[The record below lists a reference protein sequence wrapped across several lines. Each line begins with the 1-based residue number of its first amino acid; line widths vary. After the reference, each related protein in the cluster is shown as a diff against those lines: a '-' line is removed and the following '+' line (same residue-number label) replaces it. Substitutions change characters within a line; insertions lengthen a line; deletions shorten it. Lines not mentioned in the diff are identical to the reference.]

1 MAQLTA
7 TTFST
12 DPALWIFT
20 SLTAGNMHIVTA
32 TSRLETILR
41 ANRVPFKAID
51 LSTDDKARMLWG
63 RRAGKDASGRP
74 RKLPA
79 LIQEGLVLGDI
90 VEIEE
95 WNEYGELKQHVKI
108 YYDEFTIPDINNKP
122 KEIVKKKIIKKVPK
136 GTLAAKA
143 AAAASSSES
152 SSSAPAPPPAPPLP
166 KDDTS
171 SAPAPAKDRPANTPK
186 SPVESATTASH
197 QSIADEAA
205 KRAKEI
211 RLKLLREKVQAA
223 ADKRAEDEAAAA
235 SAATTTAAEPE
246 KKAEAKAAAE
256 PTTATPETPRKP
268 SVASTG
274 SDSSAQSAK
283 PLGLQSPTTGSW
295 GITANTATNADALRE
310 TLQSPTTARWK
321 PSDVDKPVTVHMG
334 AEVASASQEE
344 IAAVEKAEAIKEE
357 PSQENS
363 DEEDSEKKKIA
374 EVEKAQV
381 IKEEPEKEE
390 ASKKEEELKKEK
402 EEEKKRI
409 AEVEKAEAIKEEPE
423 KEEAEDTTKPDVAE
437 KTAAPKEAA
446 ATEKTS
452 APAKEVKAAPPAED
466 DDEEEEEDDD
476 EEDDSDDSSED
487 SEEDGEE
494 SETETKLK
502 ATEAKKED
510 AGGSKAKEAEIAS
523 RPKAAVPQNDGKPV
537 GDA

>member
-143 AAAASSSES
+143 AAAASVSES

-166 KDDTS
+166 TDAAS
-171 SAPAPAKDRPANTPK
+171 SAAAPVKEKPANTTK
-186 SPVESATTASH
+186 SPVESASTASH

-211 RLKLLREKVQAA
+211 RLKSLREKVQAA
-223 ADKRAEDEAAAA
+223 ADKRAEAEAAAE
-235 SAATTTAAEPE
+235 S
-246 KKAEAKAAAE
+246 
-256 PTTATPETPRKP
+256 TTATPETPRKP
-268 SVASTG
+268 SVASTSSG
-274 SDSSAQSAK
+274 SSAQSAK

-295 GITANTATNADALRE
+295 GAAAVTATNPDALRE

-334 AEVASASQEE
+334 AKVASASQEE

-357 PSQENS
+357 PRQENS
-363 DEEDSEKKKIA
+363 DEEESEKKKIA
-374 EVEKAQV
+374 EVEKAET
-381 IKEEPEKEE
+381 IKEEPEKD
-390 ASKKEEELKKEK
+390 A
-402 EEEKKRI
+402 
-409 AEVEKAEAIKEEPE
+409 V
-423 KEEAEDTTKPDVAE
+423 EDTTKPDA
-437 KTAAPKEAA
+437 
-446 ATEKTS
+446 
-452 APAKEVKAAPPAED
+452 
-466 DDEEEEEDDD
+466 
-476 EEDDSDDSSED
+476 
-487 SEEDGEE
+487 
-494 SETETKLK
+494 
-502 ATEAKKED
+502 
-510 AGGSKAKEAEIAS
+510 
-523 RPKAAVPQNDGKPV
+523 
-537 GDA
+537 

>member
-171 SAPAPAKDRPANTPK
+171 SAPAPAKDKPVNTPK
-186 SPVESATTASH
+186 SPVESASTASH

-205 KRAKEI
+205 KRAKEL
-211 RLKLLREKVQAA
+211 RLKSLREKVQAA
-223 ADKRAEDEAAAA
+223 ADKRAEGEAAAA
-235 SAATTTAAEPE
+235 SAATTT
-246 KKAEAKAAAE
+246 AAE

-274 SDSSAQSAK
+274 SGSSVHSAK

-295 GITANTATNADALRE
+295 GITATTATNPDALRE

-363 DEEDSEKKKIA
+363 DEEESDKKKIA
-374 EVEKAQV
+374 EVKKAQV

-390 ASKKEEELKKEK
+390 ASKKEEES
-402 EEEKKRI
+402 EKKKI

-423 KEEAEDTTKPDVAE
+423 KEEAEETTKPNVAGE
-437 KTAAPKEAA
+437 TGAPKEAA
-446 ATEKTS
+446 ATEKTL
-452 APAKEVKAAPPAED
+452 APAKEVKAAPSVED

-476 EEDDSDDSSED
+476 DEEDDGDDSSED
-487 SEEDGEE
+487 SEEDEEE

-523 RPKAAVPQNDGKPV
+523 RPKATEPQNDGKPV

>member
-79 LIQEGLVLGDI
+79 LIQEGLVLGDFYQDI

-143 AAAASSSES
+143 AAAASASES

-166 KDDTS
+166 KDEATS
-171 SAPAPAKDRPANTPK
+171 TAAPAKDKIVNTPK
-186 SPVESATTASH
+186 SPIESASTASH

-211 RLKLLREKVQAA
+211 RLKSLREKVQAA
-223 ADKRAEDEAAAA
+223 ADKRAEGEAAAA
-235 SAATTTAAEPE
+235 SASTTTAVEPE
-246 KKAEAKAAAE
+246 KKAEAEAAAE
-256 PTTATPETPRKP
+256 TTTATPETPRKP

-274 SDSSAQSAK
+274 SGSSAQSAK

-295 GITANTATNADALRE
+295 GVATTTATNPDALRE

-363 DEEDSEKKKIA
+363 DEEESDKKKIA
-374 EVEKAQV
+374 EVEKTQV

-390 ASKKEEELKKEK
+390 ESNTEEESERKK
-402 EEEKKRI
+402 I

-423 KEEAEDTTKPDVAE
+423 KEEAEDAAKPAVAE
-437 KTAAPKEAA
+437 KAAVPKEVA

-452 APAKEVKAAPPAED
+452 APAKEAKTASPAED
-466 DDEEEEEDDD
+466 DDEDDDD
-476 EEDDSDDSSED
+476 EDEDDSDDSSED
-487 SEEDGEE
+487 SEEDEDE
-494 SETETKLK
+494 SEAETKPK
-502 ATEAKKED
+502 AAEAKKED
-510 AGGSKAKEAEIAS
+510 AGGSKAKEAELAS
-523 RPKAAVPQNDGKPV
+523 RPKAAEPKNDGKPV

>member
-143 AAAASSSES
+143 AAAASASES

-166 KDDTS
+166 TDAAS
-171 SAPAPAKDRPANTPK
+171 SAAAPVKEKPASTPK
-186 SPVESATTASH
+186 SPVESVSTASH

-211 RLKLLREKVQAA
+211 RLKSLREKVQAA
-223 ADKRAEDEAAAA
+223 ADKRAEGEAAAA
-235 SAATTTAAEPE
+235 TATASTPTSAEPE
-246 KKAEAKAAAE
+246 KKAEAEAAAE
-256 PTTATPETPRKP
+256 TTTATPETPRKP
-268 SVASTG
+268 SVASTSSG
-274 SDSSAQSAK
+274 SSAQSAK

-295 GITANTATNADALRE
+295 GVAATTATNPDALRE

-363 DEEDSEKKKIA
+363 DEEESEKKKKIA
-374 EVEKAQV
+374 EVG
-381 IKEEPEKEE
+381 
-390 ASKKEEELKKEK
+390 
-402 EEEKKRI
+402 
-409 AEVEKAEAIKEEPE
+409 KAEAIKEEPKTE
-423 KEEAEDTTKPDVAE
+423 EPKKEELKKEEESEKKKVAEVEKVGIIKEEPEKQAAEDTTKLDVAE
-437 KTAAPKEAA
+437 KAAVPKEAA
-446 ATEKTS
+446 ATEQTS
-452 APAKEVKAAPPAED
+452 APAEEAKAAPAAED
-466 DDEEEEEDDD
+466 DDED
-476 EEDDSDDSSED
+476 EDDSENSSDD
-487 SEEDGEE
+487 SEEDEDESE
-494 SETETKLK
+494 SETKPK

-510 AGGSKAKEAEIAS
+510 AGPKAKETEIAS
-523 RPKAAVPQNDGKPV
+523 RPKPAEPKDDGKPV